1 MTNPFSS
8 ANGTRLSDFSDRD
21 QLAERLMAYVSEWN
35 AHAHPAP
42 PVHKSAARVMAQCD
56 HLASSSHR
64 SLISNLFLLEL
75 YLELVRG
82 RQDTTWL
89 PFTATARWNLISSQ
103 EKQDAYHDCE

>member
-1 MTNPFSS
+1 MIFTTLAMTNPFSS

-56 HLASSSHR
+56 
-64 SLISNLFLLEL
+64 
-75 YLELVRG
+75 
-82 RQDTTWL
+82 TTWL